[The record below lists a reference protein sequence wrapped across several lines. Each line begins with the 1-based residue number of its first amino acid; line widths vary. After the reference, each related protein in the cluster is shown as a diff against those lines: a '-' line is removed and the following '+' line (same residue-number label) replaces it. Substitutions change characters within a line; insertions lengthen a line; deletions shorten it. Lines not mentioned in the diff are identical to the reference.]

1 MDIQSALDNL
11 IFVVLLLTTIVY
23 WAGLIYTNLNFLTK
37 ISFSGIAVANLGL
50 FCLLSLR
57 WLNYGYFP
65 LSNLY
70 ESLMFLAWGI
80 TFTSA
85 FLEQKTQSSILGAIS
100 TPISLFVVGF
110 AGLSLPES
118 MQTPS
123 PLVPALKSNW
133 LMMHVTVMMLSYA
146 SLIVGSLLGI
156 LFLILTVGREEEIS
170 LQGNSYGNNFSNTKL
185 GNTAF
190 FKEGLEEN
198 YSNLLLEDKLTA
210 IVTKDN
216 RLNLLESVDNL
227 SYRTISFGFP
237 LLTIGII
244 AGAVWAN
251 EAWGSYWSW
260 DPKETWALIT
270 WLVFAS
276 YLHARITRSW
286 QGRKPAIIASVGFI
300 VVWICYLGVNF
311 LGKGLHTYGQIL

>member
-1 MDIQSALDNL
+1 MDLQLDNL
-11 IFVVLLLTTIVY
+11 IFLILLLTTIVY
-23 WAGLIYTNLNFLTK
+23 WAGIIYTDFKLLSK
-37 ISFSGIAVANLGL
+37 ISFYGTVAANGL
-50 FCLLSLR
+50 IFILLSVR

-70 ESLMFLAWGI
+70 ESLLFLAWGI
-80 TFTSA
+80 TFTTIV
-85 FLEQKTQSSILGAIS
+85 LEYQTR
-100 TPISLFVVGF
+100 TPIIGSISNPITLFITGF
-110 AGLSLPES
+110 AGLSLPEN
-118 MQTPS
+118 MQAPS

-156 LFLILTVGREEEIS
+156 FFLILANGKKDEVL
-170 LQGNSYGNNFSNTKL
+170 LQGNSYGNNFNSSKL
-185 GNTAF
+185 ADTAF
-190 FKEGLEEN
+190 YKQEADEE
-198 YSNLLLEDKLTA
+198 YTTLILEDSTS
-210 IVTKDN
+210 TNSN
-216 RLNLLESVDNL
+216 RLTLLESLDNL

-276 YLHARITRSW
+276 YLHARISRSW
-286 QGRKPAIIASVGFI
+286 QGKKPAMIASVGFI

>member
-1 MDIQSALDNL
+1 MDLQLDNL
-11 IFVVLLLTTIVY
+11 IFLILLLTTIVY
-23 WAGLIYTNLNFLTK
+23 WAGIIYTDFKLLSK
-37 ISFSGIAVANLGL
+37 ISFYGTVAANGL
-50 FCLLSLR
+50 IFILLSVR

-70 ESLMFLAWGI
+70 ESLLFLAWGI
-80 TFTSA
+80 TFTTIV
-85 FLEQKTQSSILGAIS
+85 LEYQTR
-100 TPISLFVVGF
+100 TPIIGSISNPITLFITGF
-110 AGLSLPES
+110 AGLSLPEN
-118 MQTPS
+118 MQAPS

-156 LFLILTVGREEEIS
+156 FFLILANGKKDEVL
-170 LQGNSYGNNFSNTKL
+170 LQGNSYGNNFNSSKL
-185 GNTAF
+185 ADTAF
-190 FKEGLEEN
+190 YKQEADEE
-198 YSNLLLEDKLTA
+198 YTTLILEDSTS
-210 IVTKDN
+210 TNSN
-216 RLNLLESVDNL
+216 RLTLLESLDNL

-260 DPKETWALIT
+260 DPKETCALIT

-276 YLHARITRSW
+276 YLHARISRSW
-286 QGRKPAIIASVGFI
+286 QGKKPAMIASVGFI